1 MVVKVKVENYAFLN
15 TADIFIS
22 RIDCTPENIAKLIDI
37 FEFKKNIEIVANMGV
52 VDEESF
58 SIEKIQNF
66 KFKHKASFE
75 KTKNSNGLFRFIAI
89 SNECKGFLKDVFSF
103 DVEIMVIYSIN
114 DESLLGQDLSYN
126 IAKSL
131 LKQKKMDVFITVT
144 IYDSDIVITL
154 NKDAYDVK
162 QLVAK
167 IKKIL

>member
-1 MVVKVKVENYAFLN
+1 MVVKVKVENYAFIN
-15 TADIFIS
+15 TADIFIN
-22 RIDCTPENIAKLIDI
+22 RIDCTPENIARLIDI
-37 FEFKKNIEIVANMGV
+37 FEFKKNIEIVANMGA

-75 KTKNSNGLFRFIAI
+75 KTKNSNGLFRLIAI
-89 SNECKGFLKDVFSF
+89 SNECKEFLKDVFSF
-103 DVEIMVIYSIN
+103 DVEIIVIYSIN
-114 DESLLGQDLSYN
+114 DESLLGQNLSYDM
-126 IAKSL
+126 AKSL

-144 IYDSDIVITL
+144 VYDSGIVITF
-154 NKDAYDVK
+154 NKDAYNAK

>member
-75 KTKNSNGLFRFIAI
+75 KTKNSNGLFRLIAI

>member
-37 FEFKKNIEIVANMGV
+37 FEFEKNIEIVANMGV

-75 KTKNSNGLFRFIAI
+75 KTKNSNGLF
-89 SNECKGFLKDVFSF
+89 SMNNE
-103 DVEIMVIYSIN
+103 
-114 DESLLGQDLSYN
+114 
-126 IAKSL
+126 
-131 LKQKKMDVFITVT
+131 KQE
-144 IYDSDIVITL
+144 
-154 NKDAYDVK
+154 
-162 QLVAK
+162 Q
-167 IKKIL
+167 